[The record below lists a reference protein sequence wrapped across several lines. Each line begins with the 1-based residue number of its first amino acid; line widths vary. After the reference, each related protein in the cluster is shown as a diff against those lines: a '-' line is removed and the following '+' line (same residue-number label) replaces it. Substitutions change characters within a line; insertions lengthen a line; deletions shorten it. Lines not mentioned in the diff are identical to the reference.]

1 MRDFI
6 VTLIVLGSLPYILA
20 RPHIG
25 VIMWSWIA
33 YMNPHRLC
41 WGFAVNM
48 PFAQVIAIATLVGML
63 FSREPKRI
71 PWTRETVVLS
81 VFVLWMCVT
90 TIFALETEG
99 ALLELDRVIKIQL
112 MTFVTLML
120 INDRERLHL
129 LTWMIALSIGFYGVK
144 GGIFTI
150 VTGGGFHVQG
160 PSQSFIGGNNELG
173 LAMLMVLPILRYLQ
187 LQAEQKW
194 IRFGLVT
201 ALFLTLVAI
210 LGTQS
215 RGAFLGLA
223 AVGFFLIM
231 KSPNRFA
238 FLLLMLIAVPIAFG
252 VMPDSWWER
261 MATIRNYQEDGS
273 AMGRINAWWFAF
285 NLAIDR
291 PIVGGGFAV
300 FQQPWF
306 RMYAPEPENKHDAH
320 SIYFEV
326 LGEHGFPGL
335 VLFLL
340 LGIFT
345 WRTCTRIITNT
356 KGIDDLRWASNLA
369 RMLQVSLVAYASSGA
384 FLGLAYFDLYYHLIA
399 IVVLCKVVVDKE
411 LKAPSAKAMVK
422 ESLRIRE
429 MQRANFRTRG
439 MTSA

>member
-1 MRDFI
+1 MRDYI

-25 VIMWSWIA
+25 VLMWSWIA

-81 VFVLWMCVT
+81 IFVVWMCVT

-99 ALLELDRVIKIQL
+99 ALPELDRVIKIQL

-129 LTWMIALSIGFYGVK
+129 LTWTIALSIGFYGVK

-150 VTGGGFHVQG
+150 LSGGGFYVQG

-187 LQAEQKW
+187 LQAERKW
-194 IRFGLVT
+194 IRLGLVT

-261 MATIRNYQEDGS
+261 MGTIRNYQEDGS

-306 RMYAPEPENKHDAH
+306 RMYAPEPEDKHDAH

-345 WRTCTRIITNT
+345 WRTCTRIIAIT

-384 FLGLAYFDLYYHLIA
+384 FLGLAYFDLYYHLVA
-399 IVVLCKVVVDKE
+399 IVVLCKVVVDRE
-411 LKAPSAKAMVK
+411 LKAPAAKAMIK
-422 ESLRIRE
+422 ESMRIGK
-429 MQRANFRTRG
+429 MQRANFQTRG
-439 MTSA
+439 TTSA